1 MRIVSVASAFPP
13 NIYSQESITGALHQF
28 WDHALKNPAVLD
40 RLHANC
46 GVKKRHLVCRLEEYQ
61 TLQGFGQANDIWIR
75 AAQELGEKAICRAVR
90 SAHVAPS
97 SLDAIFFASV
107 TGVASPSIDARL
119 VNRMS
124 LSPRIKRTPI
134 FGLGCVAGAAG
145 IARAADYLRAF
156 PDQTAV
162 LLSVELCSLNW
173 QKDDLSTANLI
184 SAGLFGDGAAAV
196 IIAGENSPLPG
207 VEIIGTRSTFYP
219 DTEDAMGWDISEKG
233 FRIVLSPGVPQI
245 IREQLRGDMDE
256 FLADHGLSREDIGSW
271 IIHTGGPKVL
281 RAVESALELQPEA
294 LEASWESLAQVGNL
308 SSASVL
314 LVLEDHLKHRRREP
328 GTYSVL
334 AAMGPGFCSEIVL
347 LRW

>member
-1 MRIVSVASAFPP
+1 MRIVSVASAFPS
-13 NIYSQESITGALHQF
+13 NVYSQQSITGALHHL

-40 RLHANC
+40 RLHSNC
-46 GVKKRHLVCRLEEYQ
+46 GVKQRHLVCKLDEYRSM
-61 TLQGFGQANDIWIR
+61 QGFGEANDIWIQ
-75 AAQELGEKAICRAVR
+75 AAQELGQKAICRAVR
-90 SAHVAPS
+90 AAHIAPS

-145 IARAADYLRAF
+145 IARAADYVRAF

-173 QKDDLSTANLI
+173 QKEDLSTANLI

-196 IIAGENSPLPG
+196 IIAGEDTPLPG
-207 VEIIGTRSTFYP
+207 LQIVGTRSTFYP

-233 FRIVLSPGVPQI
+233 FRIVLSPAVPQI
-245 IREQLRGDMDE
+245 IREHFRSDVDV
-256 FLADHGLSREDIGSW
+256 FLADHGLSRQDIASW

-294 LEASWESLAQVGNL
+294 LEASWASLAQVGNL

-314 LVLEDHLKHRRREP
+314 VVLEEHLKHRRGAP

>member
-1 MRIVSVASAFPP
+1 MRIVSVASAFPS
-13 NIYSQESITGALHQF
+13 NIYSQQSITGALHHL
-28 WDHALKNPAVLD
+28 WDPALENPAVLD

-46 GVKKRHLVCRLEEYQ
+46 GVKQRHLVCKLDQYQ
-61 TLQGFGQANDIWIR
+61 SLQGFGEANDIWIQ
-75 AAQELGEKAICRAVR
+75 AAQELGEKAICRALR
-90 SAHVAPS
+90 AAHIAPS
-97 SLDAIFFASV
+97 SLEAIFFASV
-107 TGVASPSIDARL
+107 TGIASPSIDARL

-124 LSPRIKRTPI
+124 LSPRIKRMPI

-145 IARAADYLRAF
+145 IARAADYVRAF

-173 QKDDLSTANLI
+173 QKDDVSAANLI

-196 IIAGENSPLPG
+196 IVAGEDTPLAG
-207 VEIIGTRSTFYP
+207 VNIVATRSTFYP
-219 DTEDAMGWDISEKG
+219 ETEDAMGWDISEKG

-245 IREQLRGDMDE
+245 IREHFRNDMDE
-256 FLADHGLSREDIGSW
+256 FLSDHGLSREDIASW

-281 RAVESALELQPEA
+281 RAVESALELPPEA
-294 LEASWESLAQVGNL
+294 LEASWASLAQVGNL

-314 LVLEDHLKHRRREP
+314 VVLEEHLKHRRGAP